1 MAVDGSDVGVANDIL
16 EGNPVLN
23 TDTFTVIT
31 ELKIDRAKAT

>member
-1 MAVDGSDVGVANDIL
+1 MAVDGSDVGVAHDIL
-16 EGNPVLN
+16 EGDPVLN